1 MQIAVEGEKMQDL
14 LKKIPLLSGL
24 NDEQLENIANLIR
37 VRTYKKNTV
46 IVTQGEESSSF
57 YIVVSGRLRVFRDNE
72 DGNEVILNDFQEG
85 TWFGELALLADTPRS
100 ASVITLEQSQ
110 LGIISKQDM
119 NNLLV
124 ENPKLTLGIAKY
136 LAKRVVEL
144 TEDVSDLAMLDVYGR
159 VARTLEKHATEEDG
173 RLITGRF
180 THQEIAAMVG
190 ASREMI
196 SKILKELKTGGYI
209 EMDGKRIVLQ
219 RKLPKA
225 W

>member
-1 MQIAVEGEKMQDL
+1 MQQLIRN
-14 LKKIPLLSGL
+14 IPLFSGL
-24 NDEQLENIANLIR
+24 NDEQLEKIANLIR
-37 VRTYKKNTV
+37 MRNYKKNTV

-72 DGNEVILNDFQEG
+72 DGNEVILNDLQANS
-85 TWFGELALLADTPRS
+85 WFGELAILADSPRS
-100 ASVITLEQSQ
+100 ASVMTLEPSQ
-110 LGIISKQDM
+110 LGIISKDQI
-119 NNLLV
+119 NALLIDS
-124 ENPKLTLGIAKY
+124 PTLAVGIAKF

-159 VARTLEKHATEEDG
+159 VARTLEKHAVEEDG
-173 RLITGRF
+173 KLITGRF

-196 SKILKELKTGGYI
+196 SKILKELKIGGYI
-209 EMDGKRIVLQ
+209 EMEGKRFVLQ
-219 RKLPKA
+219 KKLPKA

>member
-1 MQIAVEGEKMQDL
+1 MQDVI
-14 LKKIPLLSGL
+14 KGIPLFSSLSDEESDKIAGL
-24 NDEQLENIANLIR
+24 VKLRNF
-37 VRTYKKNTV
+37 KKNTV
-46 IVTQGEESSSF
+46 IVTQGDESSSF

-72 DGNEVILNDFQEG
+72 DGNEVILNDLKNNS
-85 TWFGELALLADTPRS
+85 WFGELAILADVTRS
-100 ASVITLEQSQ
+100 ASVITLEPTQ
-110 LGIISKQDM
+110 LGIISKQDL
-119 NNLLV
+119 NTLLS
-124 ENPKLTLGIAKY
+124 ENSQLTLGIAKY

-159 VARTLEKHATEEDG
+159 VARTLEKQAMDEDG

-196 SKILKELKTGGYI
+196 SKILKELKIGGYI
-209 EMDGKRIVLQ
+209 DTDGKRIILQ
-219 RKLPKA
+219 KKLPKA